1 MESAPQIAPVEEA
14 PEGGGDA
21 RERILTAAYELFA
34 QEGIRAVGL
43 DDVVARAGVAPVTLH
58 RHFASKDD
66 LVLAF
71 LERRE
76 QLWTKDWLE
85 AEVERRAS
93 APDEQL
99 LAIFDVFD
107 EWFRR
112 DDFEGCSFINVLLE
126 ISDADSPLH
135 RASATYLA
143 RIRSFI
149 ERLAAEAGISDPE
162 SFARQWHILMKG
174 AIVAAAEGDR
184 EAARRARSVG
194 ALLLSEAA
202 D

>member
-1 MESAPQIAPVEEA
+1 MESAPQIAPAEEA

-21 RERILTAAYELFA
+21 RERVLTAAYELFA

-93 APDEQL
+93 EPDEQL

-149 ERLAAEAGISDPE
+149 ERLAVEAGIPDPE

-202 D
+202 

>member
-1 MESAPQIAPVEEA
+1 MESAPQIAPAEEA

-21 RERILTAAYELFA
+21 RERVLTAAYELFA

-85 AEVERRAS
+85 AEVQRRAS
-93 APDEQL
+93 EPDEQL

-184 EAARRARSVG
+184 EAARRAQSVG

>member
-1 MESAPQIAPVEEA
+1 MESAPQIAPAEEA
-14 PEGGGDA
+14 HEGGGEA

-43 DDVVARAGVAPVTLH
+43 DDVVARAGVAPMTLH

-85 AEVERRAS
+85 AEVKRRAS
-93 APDEQL
+93 EPDEQL

-107 EWFRR
+107 EWFRQ
-112 DDFEGCSFINVLLE
+112 DDFEGCSFINVLL
-126 ISDADSPLH
+126 
-135 RASATYLA
+135 
-143 RIRSFI
+143 
-149 ERLAAEAGISDPE
+149 
-162 SFARQWHILMKG
+162 
-174 AIVAAAEGDR
+174 
-184 EAARRARSVG
+184 
-194 ALLLSEAA
+194 
-202 D
+202 

>member
-1 MESAPQIAPVEEA
+1 MESAPQIAPAEEA

-21 RERILTAAYELFA
+21 RERVLKAAYELFA

-43 DDVVARAGVAPVTLH
+43 DDVVARAGVTPMTLH
-58 RHFASKDD
+58 RYFASKDD

-93 APDEQL
+93 EPGEQL

>member
-43 DDVVARAGVAPVTLH
+43 DDVAARAGVAPVTLH

-93 APDEQL
+93 EPGEQL

-107 EWFRR
+107 DWFRR

-202 D
+202 A